1 MKRKASIFGL
11 VLLLIWILPVALNV
25 PLVQADAGG
34 TGKFLT
40 IEIVGE
46 GYIGATKVQS
56 GETWEFYW
64 TDPPMT
70 EKVGAGTVTLEAFAS
85 PGWEFSHW
93 KGDLAGSE
101 SPTDYKTQ
109 KYGYVMA
116 VFVRRTYTITAS
128 ATGNGTIE
136 PEGEVLVEHGAD
148 QTFNF
153 APDPG
158 NHVSRI
164 FTDVDGYLRS
174 FALNY
179 TFYNVTADHIISVS
193 FSADGTAIVDAGYDV
208 YAFLAAG
215 ATLGFDETEGG
226 VATGESV
233 DYPVGTY
240 AVIWDVNVSFAFV
253 GEGLVCLEYD
263 DTGLSEAEES
273 NLRLIHAES
282 KWAFLSDVNQDLR
295 VDGTDVSIIANAV
308 KQGQWYDPW
317 LDINNDGF
325 VNEEDVHIVNDN
337 KGAYLE
343 DITLEVNTDL
353 NLICGRTDSFSI
365 FGARKG
371 TGAR

>member
-1 MKRKASIFGL
+1 
-11 VLLLIWILPVALNV
+11 VL
-25 PLVQADAGG
+25 
-34 TGKFLT
+34 
-40 IEIVGE
+40 
-46 GYIGATKVQS
+46 
-56 GETWEFYW
+56 
-64 TDPPMT
+64 
-70 EKVGAGTVTLEAFAS
+70 
-85 PGWEFSHW
+85 
-93 KGDLAGSE
+93 
-101 SPTDYKTQ
+101 
-109 KYGYVMA
+109 A
-116 VFVRRTYTITAS
+116 VFVKKTYTITAS
-128 ATGNGTIE
+128 AAGNGTIE

-148 QTFNF
+148 QTFSF
-153 APDPG
+153 TPDPG

-226 VATGESV
+226 VATGGSV

-240 AVIWDVNVSFAFV
+240 AVIWDINVTFAFV

-263 DTGLSEAEES
+263 DTGLSETEES

-282 KWAFLSDVNQDLR
+282 IWALRSDVNNDLV
-295 VDGTDVSIIANAV
+295 VDGTDVSIVANAV

-325 VNEEDVHIVNDN
+325 VNEDDVHIVNDN
-337 KGAYLE
+337 KGAFLQ
-343 DITLEVNTDL
+343 DTTVGVNTDL
-353 NLICGRTDSFSI
+353 NIICGRAPWFSI
-365 FGARKG
+365 FGAR
-371 TGAR
+371 

>member
-1 MKRKASIFGL
+1 MKRKFSIFGL

-46 GYIGATKVQS
+46 GYVKATKVQS
-56 GETWEFYW
+56 GEIWEFYW
-64 TDPPMT
+64 ADPPMI
-70 EKVGAGTVTLEAFAS
+70 EKVGAGTIKLEAFAS
-85 PGWEFSHW
+85 DGWEFSHW
-93 KGDLAGSE
+93 EGDLTGSE

-116 VFVRRTYTITAS
+116 VFVRKTYTITATAS
-128 ATGNGTIE
+128 GNGAIE

-148 QTFNF
+148 QTFDF
-153 APDPG
+153 VPDLG
-158 NHVSRI
+158 YHVSSI
-164 FTDVDGYLRS
+164 VVDPDDDGHLRR

-208 YAFLAAG
+208 YAFLAAA

-233 DYPVGTY
+233 DYPAGTY
-240 AVIWDVNVSFAFV
+240 AVIWDINVPFAFV

-295 VDGTDVSIIANAV
+295 VDGTDVSIVANAV
-308 KQGQWYDPW
+308 KQSQWYNPW
-317 LDINNDGF
+317 CDINNDARVDEDD
-325 VNEEDVHIVNDN
+325 VNIVNDN
-337 KGAYLE
+337 IGAFLE
-343 DITLEVNTDL
+343 DITVEVNTEL
-353 NLICGRTDSFSI
+353 NLICGRAPWFSI
-365 FGARKG
+365 FGAR
-371 TGAR
+371 